1 MHRFFLGLSRL
12 MAILGGT
19 VLSILIVMICVS
31 IIGRSINTI
40 VHIDALEQNVGWLTD
55 FVRGLG
61 VGPVNGDFELVE
73 AGIAFSIFSF
83 LPMAQMSNAHASVD
97 IFTSWLP
104 RGANRVLGAA
114 IEVLFAVA
122 LVIIAVQ
129 LYDGMSSKMRSGTTT
144 FLLQFPVWW
153 SYALSLVGAATAA
166 IVGVYMAGVRVAEAI
181 TGRTIVA
188 DEMGADH

>member
-166 IVGVYMAGVRVAEAI
+166 VVGVYMAGVRVAEAI

>member
-166 IVGVYMAGVRVAEAI
+166 VVGVYMAGVRVAEVI

>member
-166 IVGVYMAGVRVAEAI
+166 IVGVYMAGVRVAEVI

>member
-181 TGRTIVA
+181 TGRTIVV